1 MNSIKLIT
9 ILAAT
14 AALAACG
21 GGGGGSAAPAT
32 QASTAPALATPTP
45 VTAPV
50 QEVVAPAPA
59 ASAPVVVP
67 VVEVA
72 PTPALEPEKVVLYVV
87 NNTGVFTDY
96 VSGLPLGQ
104 NQESTYRATVSA
116 PACPYKLYIE
126 ASYNITAG
134 YYLYHTQVLS
144 TVYFSYNIDGVTAD
158 NATDRVKVSLDA
170 ASKVGSLSWVLPG
183 GNARKISIGQFSYW
197 PVNVDLAARDYRA
210 DVTVKVTCGE

>member
-1 MNSIKLIT
+1 MNSIKLIA

-14 AALAACG
+14 SALAACG
-21 GGGGGSAAPAT
+21 GGGGSTAPST
-32 QASTAPALATPTP
+32 QASAATAPVVIAP
-45 VTAPV
+45 VTAPA
-50 QEVVAPAPA
+50 QEVVTPAPA
-59 ASAPVVVP
+59 ASEPVVAP

-72 PTPALEPEKVVLYVV
+72 PTPAPEPEKVVLYVV

-96 VSGLPLGQ
+96 VAGLPLGQ

-116 PACPYKLYIE
+116 PACPYKLYVE

-158 NATDRVKVSLDA
+158 KATDRVKVNLDS

-183 GNARKISIGQFSYW
+183 GNAKKISIGQFSYW